1 MLFSG
6 GEFSPDLVRAAL
18 ERGEDVNQRGPN
30 NWSLLMFAAAENK
43 IPLLRLMLE
52 QPLIELNL
60 ASDNGTTALQNAV
73 LRGHGEAVKL
83 LLEHPSISVNLVSG
97 AGFTALH
104 MAACQGKSE
113 AVKLL
118 MADPRV
124 DVNCKGPDG
133 FTPLLLAAQ
142 NADNFDV
149 LQLLLADQRFDVNY
163 VASFSLPSG
172 RKMVTTALM
181 RATAGK
187 NFKAVKLLLE
197 DDRVDVNWMDGDG
210 LNALDYSPMDTRIL
224 ELFLSHPRV
233 DLNCKTELGL
243 TGQNVLHGAVIE
255 NNIEALRM
263 ILADTRFA
271 SHNALDKKGRSAA
284 FIAAINGYWD
294 LFKELVHH
302 PKVDLAVSGLGPD
315 DLIW

>member
-1 MLFSG
+1 MSLLKP
-6 GEFSPDLVRAAL
+6 SPDQELALLRAAFD
-18 ERGEDVNQRGPN
+18 RGQDVNKRDPN
-30 NWSLLMFAAAENK
+30 NRTVLMVAAGLNK
-43 IPLLRLMLE
+43 IQLMKLILE
-52 QPLIELNL
+52 QPSIEVNL
-60 ASDNGTTALQNAV
+60 TDVDGATALYSAAC
-73 LRGHGEAVKL
+73 RGNSEAVKL
-83 LLEHPSISVNLVSG
+83 LL
-97 AGFTALH
+97 
-104 MAACQGKSE
+104 
-113 AVKLL
+113 
-118 MADPRV
+118 ADPRV

-133 FTPLLLAAQ
+133 STPLLLAAQ

-163 VASFSLPSG
+163 VASCPLPDG

-197 DDRVDVNWMDGDG
+197 DNRVDVNWMDGDG

-233 DLNCKTELGL
+233 DLNCKTGLGL

-284 FIAAINGYWD
+284 FIAAVNGYWD
-294 LFKELVHH
+294 IFKELVHH
-302 PKVDLAVSGLGPD
+302 PKVDLAVRGLGPD